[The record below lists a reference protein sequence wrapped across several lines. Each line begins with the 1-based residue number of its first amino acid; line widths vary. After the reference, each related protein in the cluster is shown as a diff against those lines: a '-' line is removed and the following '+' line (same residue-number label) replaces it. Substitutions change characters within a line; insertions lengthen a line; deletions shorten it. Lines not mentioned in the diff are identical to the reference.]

1 MKQRLILYLI
11 FSVSISLFAQT
22 EQPIKT
28 WTLAKSSDRDNASLL
43 FTPSGFLI
51 VGDGKDVRMLNTQSS
66 KDVWLRGHGK
76 DVHLLA
82 LNQGGR
88 QLLSAST
95 DTTLLQSN
103 IENPQYEGG
112 IEALHKY
119 FDLNY
124 PTAARLEGIEGKVLV
139 SFTVEKDGQI
149 SDIKIK
155 ESQYFKSMVSPF
167 SIKIIR
173 VPQYEKQEPALYRSM
188 NRQTIKVVKEMPKW
202 KAGKQ
207 YGIPVRMHYSLSIV
221 YKLI

>member
-1 MKQRLILYLI
+1 MYSIIAPKNLMIMFILF
-11 FSVSISLFAQT
+11 FSYAHCWAQ
-22 EQPIKT
+22 
-28 WTLAKSSDRDNASLL
+28 
-43 FTPSGFLI
+43 
-51 VGDGKDVRMLNTQSS
+51 
-66 KDVWLRGHGK
+66 
-76 DVHLLA
+76 
-82 LNQGGR
+82 
-88 QLLSAST
+88 T

-149 SDIKIK
+149 CDIKIK
-155 ESQYFKSMVSPF
+155 EAQYFKSMVSPF

-173 VPQYEKQEPALYRSM
+173 VPQYEKQEPSLYRSM
-188 NRQTIKVVKEMPKW
+188 NRHIIKVIKGMPKW
-202 KAGKQ
+202 KAGKIN
-207 YGIPVRMHYSLSIV
+207 GVPVRVSYSIPIV